1 MSEKMDKLKE
11 VAGDQELDFST
22 LEVISG
28 GNKAQTEEMWNFF
41 MAHGKGDILQKYGDD
56 HAAGIYA
63 ALKSMPRRMF
73 STIRSIPENA
83 NAESGDNVYKICGG
97 VKFSHGTMMAYL
109 KLHYSGGFGI

>member
-28 GNKAQTEEMWNFF
+28 GNKAQTEELWNFF
-41 MAHGKGDILQKYGDD
+41 MAHGKGDILNKYGDD

-63 ALKSMPRRMF
+63 ALKSMPRVMF
-73 STIRSIPENA
+73 SSIRSISNA
-83 NAESGDNVYKICGG
+83 NAESDGNIYKIYGG

>member
-11 VAGDQELDFST
+11 VAGDQKLDFST

-41 MAHGKGDILQKYGDD
+41 MAHGKGDILNKYGDD

-63 ALKSMPRRMF
+63 ALKLMPSVMC
-73 STIRSIPENA
+73 SSIRSISNA
-83 NAESGDNVYKICGG
+83 NAESDGNIYKTCEG
-97 VKFSHGTMMAYL
+97 VKFSHETMMAYL
-109 KLHYSGGFGI
+109 KFHYSGGFGI